1 MAKAAPAAVTIYTD
15 ASVSHIVGKGSWGA
29 VIVGGGPDIETGGA
43 FRVDLTCSTTGEA
56 QAMANAL
63 HAAIAHQRIRRGT
76 TVLLVSDN
84 QAVIKYLEGGVGQK
98 TQRRAQRAA
107 PAMIHAIA
115 EVRRIV
121 RDCGIEITFR
131 WVRGHQ
137 PEHSTDPHAP
147 GNRRADRIARD
158 NQPDAVKKKR
168 ERRKAQRQRRA
179 ARKREELAAMEG
191 QPHGA

>member
-1 MAKAAPAAVTIYTD
+1 MQEAAPAAVTIYTD

-29 VIVGGGPDIETGGA
+29 VIVGGGPDIEAGGA
-43 FRVDLTCSTTGEA
+43 FRFDLTCSTTGEA

-76 TVLLVSDN
+76 PVQLVCDN
-84 QAVIKYLEGGVGQK
+84 QAVIQYLEGRVGLK
-98 TQRRAQRAA
+98 TQSRAGRNS
-107 PAMIHAIA
+107 PAMIYAIR
-115 EVRRIV
+115 EVRRII
-121 RDCGIEITFR
+121 RDCGAVCTFH

-137 PEHSTDPHAP
+137 REDSTDPHAP
-147 GNRRADRIARD
+147 GNRRADRIARE

-179 ARKREELAAMEG
+179 ARKRAEAAAMEG